1 MKSVAG
7 KTVLVTGAAM
17 GMGKLYARRA
27 VEEGATD
34 VVLWDINEEALA
46 ATAGELSGSGTR
58 IHSQV
63 VDVSS
68 DRAIAAA
75 SQVVRDEVGT
85 VEILVNNAGIVP
97 GNNYFWESG
106 TGPIEKTMAIN
117 ALAPMLIAREFLPG
131 MIEAPGECRVLN
143 MASAAGLVPVSR
155 LAVYASSKWAA
166 IGWSDSVRLELEQ
179 AGHDH
184 VKVTT
189 VCPLYVNTGMF
200 EGAKGPLFTPMLK
213 PADVVDDAWKHM
225 LKGEAFL
232 VTPWTSRL
240 AKVLSGV
247 LPTKLR
253 DIALDITGT
262 THSMDDFTGHDKQ

>member
-1 MKSVAG
+1 
-7 KTVLVTGAAM
+7 
-17 GMGKLYARRA
+17 
-27 VEEGATD
+27 

-46 ATAGELSGSGTR
+46 AAAGELSGSGTR

-68 DRAIAAA
+68 AQAISIAA
-75 SQVVRDEVGT
+75 QVARDEVGT

-97 GNNYFWESG
+97 GNQYFWESEAA
-106 TGPIEKTMAIN
+106 PIAKTMAIN
-117 ALAPMLIAREFLPG
+117 AIAPMLITREFLPG
-131 MIEAPGECRVLN
+131 MVEAPGECRVLN
-143 MASAAGLVPVSR
+143 MASAAGLVPAPR

-179 AGHDH
+179 AGHEH
-184 VKVTT
+184 VRVTT
-189 VCPLYVNTGMF
+189 VCPLYVATGMF
-200 EGAKGPLFTPMLK
+200 EGARGPLFTPMLK

-225 LKGEAFL
+225 LKGEPFL

-240 AKVLSGV
+240 GKVLSGV

-253 DIALDITGT
+253 DIALDITGVS
-262 THSMDDFTGHDKQ
+262 HSMDDFTGRDKD